1 MSRSIY
7 IRSRKKYKEYTAFL
21 DSWKK
26 KVVPYI
32 RIETSAALSKA
43 DASEGLTDIVFDQVN
58 DFLSKTLVFEDYYE
72 ERLGQ
77 VTSKGFVFD
86 HLYFD
91 SMSIW
96 DRQSLKEFLEKH
108 PDYVLLD
115 ETNKE
120 VSFEELFEKK

>member
-1 MSRSIY
+1 M
-7 IRSRKKYKEYTAFL
+7 
-21 DSWKK
+21 
-26 KVVPYI
+26 VPYI

-77 VTSKGFVFD
+77 ITSKGFIFD

-91 SMSIW
+91 GISIW

-115 ETNKE
+115 EMNKE